1 MVAPP
6 TGSLP
11 LPWWAQRTL
20 SVPHGAQV
28 LGGAR
33 VLPRVPWHQLPAQ
46 GSSGATTRPVVPAH
60 ASRFGATQ
68 VPLRVPWCQL
78 PPPSSGQLG
87 CHHVSCGASSHLL
100 ARGSSG
106 ATMCP
111 GVPAPA
117 SRLEAAQVPPCVPW
131 HTVDCGLSKYTNIL
145 R

>member
-1 MVAPP
+1 MLAPL

-11 LPWWAQRTL
+11 LPRWARGTL
-20 SVPHGAQV
+20 SVPHGARGS
-28 LGGAR
+28 LGA
-33 VLPRVPWHQLPAQ
+33 A
-46 GSSGATTRPVVPAH
+46 TRPVAPAPT
-60 ASRFGATQ
+60 SWLRATQ
-68 VPLRVPWCQL
+68 VSLRVPWCQL
-78 PPPSSGQLG
+78 PPPGSGQLR
-87 CHHVSCGASSHLL
+87 CHHVSCGASSHLS
-100 ARGSSG
+100 AWGSSD